1 HLEKLLRSCFLPD
14 RAPRGMPLAGEP
26 PLWYTSWCWEELK
39 CRWEQCR
46 HREGPMS
53 RAPLHALIWSKE
65 QRLYELYTQG
75 QIEQRFQP
83 AEEAAWLAW
92 LHGVSSF
99 AFHGARGS
107 LNVYQEQR
115 PRGGAYWYAYQTKEG
130 RTRKRYLGRTE

>member
-1 HLEKLLRSCFLPD
+1 
-14 RAPRGMPLAGEP
+14 
-26 PLWYTSWCWEELK
+26 
-39 CRWEQCR
+39 
-46 HREGPMS
+46 MS

-130 RTRKRYLGRTE
+130 RTRKRYLGQTESLRLSRLEETARSLLHAQQPATTTEQARPRPSRG